1 MKTSRSE
8 EASSSRTSQSSLN
21 NSNILSLSDHEQ
33 LQQQQHSGGQSPVH
47 ENTEDWIVL
56 DDNLEYSS
64 QQNIQQN
71 SMQVVEDGDVLG
83 SMRRSTT
90 LEELMM
96 ANGWSA
102 ADRVS
107 RSNQNNQT
115 ISTSQSSRPPFI
127 RSGHRVLRRD
137 STRLRSNVVDQM
149 QRDLTPAGRMLTIV
163 VVIIEWIAEVSVL
176 RVDWNKPCSSPLRT
190 WVLLLMMM
198 QFVTVALNIASM
210 VVARNLPFGRTQS
223 TQESSPVQSLSN
235 SELELM
241 TDDSRS
247 QSELQNSRVLSRESS
262 WTSMDDEIIQ
272 EVAAQNWVRAETL
285 VRCVRL
291 LNAVYLAW
299 FVVGSVWLSDPG
311 TCAST
316 APNLYRLVLALT
328 IIYYS
333 TLGLPLA
340 CFCLIM
346 CCLPLFIRFMLP
358 YAERA
363 QRRGRSASEDQI
375 KNLICVPFEENTF
388 EGSGD
393 HSCVICLSN
402 YVKDEMIST
411 LPCKHHFHQ
420 NCINEWLAVDKSC
433 PLCKQDIDVTSN
445 V

>member
-115 ISTSQSSRPPFI
+115 TSTSQSSRPPFI

-272 EVAAQNWVRAETL
+272 EVAAQNW
-285 VRCVRL
+285 
-291 LNAVYLAW
+291 
-299 FVVGSVWLSDPG
+299 
-311 TCAST
+311 
-316 APNLYRLVLALT
+316 
-328 IIYYS
+328 
-333 TLGLPLA
+333 
-340 CFCLIM
+340 
-346 CCLPLFIRFMLP
+346 
-358 YAERA
+358 
-363 QRRGRSASEDQI
+363 
-375 KNLICVPFEENTF
+375 
-388 EGSGD
+388 
-393 HSCVICLSN
+393 
-402 YVKDEMIST
+402 
-411 LPCKHHFHQ
+411 
-420 NCINEWLAVDKSC
+420 
-433 PLCKQDIDVTSN
+433 
-445 V
+445 